1 MHRDRL
7 MVFARFAKDLAAL
20 SKCAER
26 KVAAI
31 ITDKDLTQIYSIG
44 LNGGPKGLVDCM
56 CKIDGK
62 YGCVHAEIN
71 ALVKCQSAEHDKVM
85 IVTLSP
91 CKQCAAAIINAP
103 GGFSAVYYI
112 DQWKDTTGLNLLTS
126 AGIRCECVGNIL
138 A

>member
-1 MHRDRL
+1 MNRDARL
-7 MVFARFAKDLAAL
+7 RVFKNFAQELSTL
-20 SKCAER
+20 SKCEER

-31 ITDKDLTQIYSIG
+31 IVDKDLSQVYSIG
-44 LNGGPKGLVDCM
+44 INGGPKGLVDCM

-71 ALVKCQSAEHDKVM
+71 ALVKCRSDEANKVM

-103 GGFSAVYYI
+103 GGFSAVYYTE
-112 DQWKDTTGLNLLTS
+112 QWKDDAGIKLLKS
-126 AGIRCECVGNIL
+126 AGIRVEQL
-138 A
+138 

>member
-1 MHRDRL
+1 MNEEARL
-7 MVFARFAKDLAAL
+7 KVFKRFTQDLATL
-20 SKCAER
+20 SKCSER
-26 KVAAI
+26 NVAAI
-31 ITDKDLTQIYSIG
+31 ITDKDLSQVYSIG
-44 LNGGPKGLVDCM
+44 INGGPKGLVDCM

-71 ALVKCQSAEHDKVM
+71 ALVKCNSVDNDKVM

-112 DQWKDTTGLNLLTS
+112 DEWKDDSGIKLLRA
-126 AGIRCECVGNIL
+126 AGIKVEQI
-138 A
+138 

>member
-1 MHRDRL
+1 MTKDRIS
-7 MVFARFAKDLAAL
+7 VFANFVRDLSAL
-20 SKCAER
+20 SKCEER

-31 ITDKDLTQIYSIG
+31 ITDRDLTQIYSIG

-71 ALVKCQSAEHDKVM
+71 ALIKCHNDTPGKVM
-85 IVTLSP
+85 FVSLSP

-103 GGFSAVYYI
+103 GGFSTVYFLE
-112 DQWKDTTGLNLLTS
+112 QWKDTTGVELLKK
-126 AGIRCECVGNIL
+126 AGIRCICL
-138 A
+138 S

>member
-1 MHRDRL
+1 MVRDRIL
-7 MVFARFAKDLAAL
+7 VFANFARDLASL
-20 SKCAER
+20 SKCEER

-71 ALVKCQSAEHDKVM
+71 ALIKCHSDAPDKVM
-85 IVTLSP
+85 FVTLSP
-91 CKQCAAAIINAP
+91 CKQCAAAIINTP
-103 GGFSAVYYI
+103 GGFSAVYYL
-112 DQWKDTTGLNLLTS
+112 QEWKDTTGLELLRK
-126 AGIRCECVGNIL
+126 AGIRCECL
-138 A
+138 T

>member
-1 MHRDRL
+1 MS
-7 MVFARFAKDLAAL
+7 VFASFVNDLAAL
-20 SKCAER
+20 SKCEER

-31 ITDKDLTQIYSIG
+31 ITDKELTQIYSIG

-71 ALVKCQSAEHDKVM
+71 ALVKCRNDAPDKVM
-85 IVTLSP
+85 FVTLSP

-103 GGFSAVYYI
+103 GGFSAVYYLQ
-112 DQWKDTTGLNLLTS
+112 QWKDTTGIDLLKK
-126 AGIRCECVGNIL
+126 AGIRCMRIPG
-138 A
+138 